1 MSYRADKLVIDTH
14 TDTQTHRM
22 TIPEGQNWP
31 RVKTY
36 SPRWFHRT
44 WDGANQSSYCRVI
57 ISCKNLGAWQE
68 CSGGC
73 DEQMI
78 MPLYIYGPRQ
88 SHGTRDGVNWSNSWG
103 VTAPSRKAWSSWWT
117 CCCTPTDQDGTI
129 ELEMEPI
136 VFFVVVELQCPQH
149 GQMEEWMEGRMEK
162 WMADTILKSP
172 LHFFRKKETI
182 RHYALDSLA
191 PQILQPSDQ
200 LPQWQPLV
208 KITTED

>member
-44 WDGANQSSYCRVI
+44 WDGANQSSYCRVTSPARI
-57 ISCKNLGAWQE
+57 WVPDRNAQVGAMSKWSCCCTSMGQGNPMEHEMAW
-68 CSGGC
+68 
-73 DEQMI
+73 I
-78 MPLYIYGPRQ
+78 GPIVGELQHPQGRP
-88 SHGTRDGVNWSNSWG
+88 GRAD

-129 ELEMEPI
+129 ELEMESI
-136 VFFVVVELQCPQH
+136 VFCGCGVTVSTTWTDGRVNGGTDGKMDGGYYFKVPLTFLQK
-149 GQMEEWMEGRMEK
+149 EG
-162 WMADTILKSP
+162 DN
-172 LHFFRKKETI
+172 
-182 RHYALDSLA
+182 
-191 PQILQPSDQ
+191 
-200 LPQWQPLV
+200 
-208 KITTED
+208 